1 MAIRFVLSYYQFRDT
16 NIFFVLKSDIFVP
29 GLYLS
34 QKWHS
39 DLLQL
44 LSYVTN
50 IIKKNFLSFLLSN
63 FFLLE
68 FGHLSKNCTE
78 PVQGKTC
85 YQCGQSGHLVRN
97 CLKGATKESTV
108 DSNHNQ
114 KEQVEEEQLKD
125 TEKVDKSTSLVEK
138 TSELQQSKKK
148 ESSLNSENAEALV
161 PAVTQI
167 IPTQPASH
175 SIVPSG
181 PAAVSK
187 SCYNCGKSGHISAF
201 CKFKNS
207 GQNYRQ
213 RNQSCFSC
221 GQYGHLSK
229 FCNQGQL
236 CYNCGQFGHL
246 SKNCIEPIGKVCY
259 TCKQPGHISMQCIV

>member
-1 MAIRFVLSYYQFRDT
+1 MIRI
-16 NIFFVLKSDIFVP
+16 IFFCLKSDIFFP
-29 GLYLS
+29 GLCLS
-34 QKWHS
+34 QKRHS

-44 LSYVTN
+44 LSYVIN
-50 IIKKNFLSFLLSN
+50 ITKKNFLPSLSSN
-63 FFLLE
+63 SFLLE
-68 FGHLSKNCTE
+68 FGHLSKNCTK

-97 CLKGATKESTV
+97 CLKGAVKESTV

-114 KEQVEEEQLKD
+114 MEQIEEGQSKD
-125 TEKVDKSTSLVEK
+125 TEKVDKSSGLVEK
-138 TSELQQSKKK
+138 TSELQQPKKQ
-148 ESSLNSENAEALV
+148 ESSLNSENTEALV
-161 PAVTQI
+161 SPVLET

-201 CKFKNS
+201 CKFKKS
-207 GQNYRQ
+207 GQKYRQ

-229 FCNQGQL
+229 FCTQGQL